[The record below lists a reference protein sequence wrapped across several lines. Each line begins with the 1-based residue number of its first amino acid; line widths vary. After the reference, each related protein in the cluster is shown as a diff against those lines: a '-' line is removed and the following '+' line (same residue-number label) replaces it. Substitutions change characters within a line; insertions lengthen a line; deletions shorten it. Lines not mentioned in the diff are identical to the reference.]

1 MGTLRF
7 AHPTHSLLDTR
18 YSIMAQQL
26 IKVPPTKNTL
36 LKLKKQVRFLEEG
49 HDLLERKRE
58 LLTRLVYERIGEY
71 RRLRAEAEQRLR
83 EAFRCLS
90 LTHLRMGSRGIRQAS
105 LGAEPALRVDILPR
119 RALGVEY
126 PAVTAERVPLKP
138 VGLLGTDAS
147 FDTTR
152 DNLAN
157 AAVVLARLGEVEIA
171 LYRLLAEQRKAQ
183 KRVNALKYNIIPLY
197 RRTIHFIQSALE
209 EEERN
214 TLFQVKL
221 LRERAKA

>member
-1 MGTLRF
+1 
-7 AHPTHSLLDTR
+7 
-18 YSIMAQQL
+18 MAQQL

-71 RRLRAEAEQRLR
+71 RRLRQEAEAAVA
-83 EAFRCLS
+83 EAYRCLS
-90 LTHLRMGSRGIRQAS
+90 ITHLRMGSRGINQAA
-105 LGAEPALRVDILPR
+105 LGSELALRVDILPR
-119 RALGVEY
+119 RSLGVEY
-126 PAVTAERVPLKP
+126 PAVSAERLPLKP

-147 FDTTR
+147 FDNTR
-152 DNLAN
+152 ANLADL
-157 AAVVLARLGEVEIA
+157 AVTLARLGEVEIA
-171 LYRLLAEQRKAQ
+171 LHRLMEEQRKAQ

-197 RRTIHFIQSALE
+197 RRTIHFIQSSLE

-214 TLFQVKL
+214 TLFQVKR
-221 LRERAKA
+221 LRERAQA

>member
-1 MGTLRF
+1 
-7 AHPTHSLLDTR
+7 
-18 YSIMAQQL
+18 MAQQL

-36 LKLKKQVRFLEEG
+36 LKLKKQVKFLEEG

-58 LLTRLVYERIGEY
+58 LLTRLVYERIGVY
-71 RRLRAEAEQRLR
+71 RRLRSEAERTLH
-83 EAFRCLS
+83 EAYRCLS

-105 LGAEPALRVDILPR
+105 LGAEPALQVDILPR

-126 PAVTAERVPLKP
+126 PAVTAERLPLKP

-157 AAVVLARLGEVEIA
+157 AAMVLAQLGEVEIA
-171 LYRLLAEQRKAQ
+171 LHRLLEEQRKAQ

-197 RRTIHFIQSALE
+197 RRTIHFIQSSLE

-221 LRERAKA
+221 LRERAGV

>member
-1 MGTLRF
+1 
-7 AHPTHSLLDTR
+7 
-18 YSIMAQQL
+18 MAQQL

-71 RRLRAEAEQRLR
+71 RRLRQEAEAAVA
-83 EAFRCLS
+83 EAYRCLS
-90 LTHLRMGSRGIRQAS
+90 ITHLRMGIRGINQAA
-105 LGAEPALRVDILPR
+105 LGSELALRVDILPR
-119 RALGVEY
+119 RSLGVEY
-126 PAVTAERVPLKP
+126 PAVSAERLPLKP

-147 FDTTR
+147 FDNTR
-152 DNLAN
+152 ANLADL
-157 AAVVLARLGEVEIA
+157 AVTLARLGEVEIA
-171 LYRLLAEQRKAQ
+171 LHRLMEEQRKAQ

-197 RRTIHFIQSALE
+197 RRTIHFIQSSLE

-214 TLFQVKL
+214 TLFQVKR
-221 LRERAKA
+221 LRERASA

>member
-1 MGTLRF
+1 M
-7 AHPTHSLLDTR
+7 P
-18 YSIMAQQL
+18 QQL

-36 LKLKKQVRFLEEG
+36 LKLKKQAKFLVEG

-58 LLTRLVYERIGEY
+58 LLTRLVSERIGEY
-71 RRLRAEAEQRLR
+71 RRLHAEAQEALQR
-83 EAFRCLS
+83 AYRCLA
-90 LTHLRMGSRGIRQAS
+90 LTHLRMGNRSIRQAS
-105 LGAEPALRVDILPR
+105 LGAEPALQVDILPR

-126 PAVTAERVPLKP
+126 PAVTAQRLPLKP

-147 FDTTR
+147 LDSTR
-152 DNLAN
+152 NNLAD
-157 AAVVLARLGEVEIA
+157 AAVMLARLGEVEIA
-171 LYRLLAEQRKAQ
+171 LHRLMEEQRKAQ

-197 RRTIHFIQSALE
+197 QRTIHFIQSALE

-221 LRERAKA
+221 LRERSGG

>member
-1 MGTLRF
+1 
-7 AHPTHSLLDTR
+7 
-18 YSIMAQQL
+18 MAQQL

-36 LKLKKQVRFLEEG
+36 LKLKKQEKFLNDG

-71 RRLRAEAEQRLR
+71 RQLR
-83 EAFRCLS
+83 EASEQALAAGYHGLRIS
-90 LTHLRMGSRGIRQAS
+90 HLRLGSRGIHQAA
-105 LGAEPALRVDILPR
+105 LGAKPALRVEILPR

-126 PAVTAERVPLKP
+126 PAVSSERIPLKP
-138 VGLLGTDAS
+138 AGLLGTDAS

-152 DNLAN
+152 ESLAN
-157 AAVVLARLGEVEIA
+157 AAVLLARLAEVETA
-171 LYRLLAEQRKAQ
+171 LHRLLEEQRKTQ

-197 RRTIHFIQSALE
+197 QRTIHFIQSALE
-209 EEERN
+209 EDERN

-221 LRERAKA
+221 LRQRTQA

>member
-1 MGTLRF
+1 
-7 AHPTHSLLDTR
+7 
-18 YSIMAQQL
+18 MAQQL

-36 LKLKKQVRFLEEG
+36 LKLKKQVKFLEEG

-71 RRLRAEAEQRLR
+71 RRLRREAERALA

-105 LGAEPALRVDILPR
+105 LGAEPALKVDILPR

-126 PAVTAERVPLKP
+126 PAVTAERLPLKP

-157 AAVVLARLGEVEIA
+157 AAVLLAQLGEVEIA
-171 LYRLLAEQRKAQ
+171 LHRLLEEQRKAQ

-197 RRTIHFIQSALE
+197 QRTIHFIQSALE

-221 LRERAKA
+221 LRERAEA

>member
-1 MGTLRF
+1 MTQ
-7 AHPTHSLLDTR
+7 P
-18 YSIMAQQL
+18 L

-36 LKLKKQVRFLEEG
+36 LKLKKQVLFLEDG

-71 RRLRAEAEQRLR
+71 RSLRALAQEALA
-83 EAFRCLS
+83 EAYRCLS
-90 LTHLRMGSRGIRQAS
+90 LTHLRMGNRSIRQAA
-105 LGAEPALRVDILPR
+105 LGAQPALKVDILPR

-126 PAVTAERVPLKP
+126 PAVTAERLPLKP

-147 FDTTR
+147 FDTSR

-157 AAVVLARLGEVEIA
+157 ATVLLARLAEVETA
-171 LYRLLAEQRKAQ
+171 LHRLMEEQRKAQ
-183 KRVNALKYNIIPLY
+183 KRVNALKYNIIPRY
-197 RRTIHFIQSALE
+197 RRTIHFIASALE

-221 LRERAKA
+221 LRERTSA

>member
-1 MGTLRF
+1 MT
-7 AHPTHSLLDTR
+7 
-18 YSIMAQQL
+18 QQL

-36 LKLKKQVRFLEEG
+36 LSLKKQVQFLEDG

-71 RRLRAEAEQRLR
+71 RRLRAQAEGGLEEAY
-83 EAFRCLS
+83 RCLS
-90 LTHLRMGSRGIRQAS
+90 ITHLRMGSRGIHQAA
-105 LGAEPALRVDILPR
+105 LGAKPALKVDILPR
-119 RALGVEY
+119 RSLGIEY
-126 PAVTAERVPLKP
+126 PSVSAERLPLNP

-147 FDTTR
+147 FDNTR
-152 DNLAN
+152 DQISDLAL
-157 AAVVLARLGEVEIA
+157 VLAKLGEVEIA
-171 LYRLLAEQRKAQ
+171 LHRLLEEQRKAQ
-183 KRVNALKYNIIPLY
+183 KRVNALKYNIIPRY

-221 LRERAKA
+221 LRERGQA

>member
-1 MGTLRF
+1 
-7 AHPTHSLLDTR
+7 
-18 YSIMAQQL
+18 MAQQL

-58 LLTRLVYERIGEY
+58 LLTRLVYERIGAY
-71 RRLRAEAEQRLR
+71 RRLRAEAEKAIA
-83 EAFRCLS
+83 EAYRCLS
-90 LTHLRMGSRGIRQAS
+90 LTHLRMGSRGIRQAA
-105 LGAEPALRVDILPR
+105 LGAEPALKVDILPR

-126 PAVTAERVPLKP
+126 PAVNAGRVPLKP

-157 AAVVLARLGEVEIA
+157 AAVLLAQLGEVEIA
-171 LYRLLAEQRKAQ
+171 LHRLMEEQRKAQ

-197 RRTIHFIQSALE
+197 RRTIHFIQSSLE

-221 LRERAKA
+221 LRERAQA

>member
-1 MGTLRF
+1 
-7 AHPTHSLLDTR
+7 
-18 YSIMAQQL
+18 MAQQL

-36 LKLKKQVRFLEEG
+36 LKLKKQVKFLEDG

-71 RRLRAEAEQRLR
+71 RALREEAESRLD
-83 EAFRCLS
+83 EAYRCLS
-90 LTHLRMGSRGIRQAS
+90 ITHLRMGSRGIHQAA
-105 LGAEPALRVDILPR
+105 LGADPALSIDILPR
-119 RALGVEY
+119 RSLGVEY
-126 PAVTAERVPLKP
+126 PAVTAERLALTP

-147 FDTTR
+147 FDNSR
-152 DNLAN
+152 EQLADL
-157 AAVVLARLGEVEIA
+157 AVVLARLGEVEIA
-171 LYRLLAEQRKAQ
+171 LHRLMEEQRKAQ

-214 TLFQVKL
+214 TLFQVKI
-221 LRERAKA
+221 LRERAEA

>member
-1 MGTLRF
+1 M
-7 AHPTHSLLDTR
+7 P
-18 YSIMAQQL
+18 QQL

-36 LKLKKQVRFLEEG
+36 LRLKKQVQFLEEG

-71 RRLRAEAEQRLR
+71 RKLR
-83 EAFRCLS
+83 EQAQDALHDAYRCLS
-90 LTHLRMGSRGIRQAS
+90 ISLLRMGAHGLHQAA
-105 LGAEPALRVDILPR
+105 LGVEPALRVDILPR

-126 PAVTAERVPLKP
+126 PSVTSERVPLKP

-152 DNLAN
+152 ELLAN
-157 AAVVLARLGEVEIA
+157 AAVLLARLGEVEIA
-171 LYRLLAEQRKAQ
+171 LSRLMAEQRKAQ

-214 TLFQVKL
+214 TLFQVKI
-221 LRERAKA
+221 LRERQSA